1 MLSYYRIIMIIT
13 CPKCKTRLSLPDD
26 RIKPEGTKVKC
37 FKCSAI
43 LLYRGKDRRRPPDE
57 QPPAKPGAISEP
69 PISSQSTPRQPESQT
84 TLQQEKT
91 SHIREKSGVHP
102 LPGGKSPDIPLQE
115 DPSGNTSPPV
125 QEGPSPEDI
134 AKAEEYQKRYGYLVP
149 EKETIEERP
158 FLEYLPDVFA
168 YPFKSW
174 GIITL
179 VAGSIF
185 ITITLFFAA
194 YAFWFGII
202 GYVFVGGLLSYY
214 MMKIVFHSAEGEL
227 DLPGW
232 DVEDWWDDIVCPV
245 FQLILVTVVAYAPL
259 FLYLIISIFTGGP
272 SLIIV
277 IPLLIFGTVFQPM
290 GILSMSLHHSFASLN
305 PAILIPAI
313 FKIPLDYA
321 VACGMLFLIFI
332 LKAFFTYLLVIPFV
346 GPFIDNFV
354 MIYLLVVEM
363 RILGL
368 MYYANKDKLGWF

>member
-1 MLSYYRIIMIIT
+1 MIIT
-13 CPKCKTRLSLPDD
+13 CPKCKTRLSLPDN
-26 RIKPEGTKVKC
+26 RLKPGGTKIKC
-37 FKCSAI
+37 FKCGGI
-43 LLYRGKDRRRPPDE
+43 LLYKGKGSGRLPDE
-57 QPPAKPGAISEP
+57 KPPAEPGIRASQ
-69 PISSQSTPRQPESQT
+69 PISSKSHSPKSESHT
-84 TLQQEKT
+84 TLQQGKA
-91 SHIREKSGVHP
+91 SHIRKDSVGHP
-102 LPGGKSPDIPLQE
+102 LPGGKRPDGPPQE
-115 DPSGNTSPPV
+115 QPSGDPPPPTT
-125 QEGPSPEDI
+125 EGPSPEDR
-134 AKAEEYQKRYGYLVP
+134 AKAEEYQKRYGYMIP

-194 YAFWFGII
+194 FAFLFGII

-214 MMKIVFHSAEGEL
+214 MMKIVFHSAEGEI

-232 DVEDWWDDIVCPV
+232 DVEDWWDDIACPI
-245 FQLILVTVVAYAPL
+245 FQLILVTLVAYAPL
-259 FLYLIISIFTGGP
+259 FIYLVISIFTGGP
-272 SLIIV
+272 SLFIV
-277 IPLLIFGTVFQPM
+277 IPLLIFGTLFQPM

-313 FKIPLDYA
+313 LKMPLDYA
-321 VACGMLFLIFI
+321 IACGMLFLIFI
-332 LKAFFTYLLVIPFV
+332 LKAFFNYLLVIPFI
-346 GPFIDNFV
+346 GPFIDNFI

-368 MYYANKDKLGWF
+368 MYYANRHKLGWF